1 MFVFG
6 LDKSFKLVDDS
17 CNLAYLQALCTYLL
31 KVDPEYIPVGR
42 RNFCLYFSNL
52 HIQFS
57 MMLRTFMCLLWL
69 LIATSLLGQVGNRFE
84 RLTTSSGLSQSS
96 IYKIIQD
103 KKGFL
108 WFATAD
114 GLNRYD
120 GHNYKIFRNDPSDP
134 TTLSG
139 SDIFSVV
146 EDDEGNLWVGT
157 RSSGLNHLDL
167 KTGKIIRFTRG
178 PNGQDISN
186 LNIPSFVKLSNHRI
200 GVAALG
206 VGFLVF
212 NTQTKKL
219 LAAESEINNPLVKD
233 VVRLFKHSNGS
244 LWFGTR
250 TGQLISVLG
259 KHSFMPFSIGQNQV
273 KSRIRVIYEAKNG
286 DILVGTDGA
295 GLFQFNPTNQKFQ
308 SVFYQASNPLARQNI
323 VTSLTRDAL
332 QNLWIGTDD
341 GVYVLNGD
349 DFKRYK
355 HIPSNPDPELGI
367 SSFSVMSLFT
377 DSNLNTWIGTWEAG
391 LNISF
396 FQKPRFS
403 VLRYKPNTIQ
413 GLLSNKVT
421 ALAASNTSGVWVGSN
436 FGLSYFDY
444 KKRKLDH
451 IIYNE
456 SANKLS
462 AAGDLDI
469 NFLEAM
475 PTGDV
480 WIGFWGKGLNH
491 LSADRK
497 LTNHPY
503 LPGRREA
510 NFNCILPFENQLL
523 MGTVGQG
530 VVSFNPQTQRYGIP
544 FSLLSSK
551 TFQNRAIIDLNLIN
565 GNQLWI
571 ATVSSGLYIY
581 DLNTNKLNHLVKTA
595 DAKSL
600 SYNHVTKTYQDKQ
613 KRVWVLTN
621 GGGVNLYQ
629 AEKQNFRVF
638 TDKDGLASNTVR
650 GVVED
655 GKGDL
660 WFTTTNGISK
670 MDGQTLR
677 FINFQEADGLQGKEF
692 MAKAFASNKQNWL
705 FFGGVNGLNY
715 LKSDS
720 LRMRLDVPNVYVT
733 SFKLFNQVVEPN
745 QEGSPL
751 QFDISRTKQI
761 TLQPGQSVFS
771 LDFVALE
778 YQRPKNNR
786 YAYYLAGFEKDW
798 NYVGTSRTATYTNLS
813 PGDYTFKVKA
823 SNSDGIWS
831 EEHTELIITVLPP
844 WYRTWWAYVGY
855 MLILIAVIYLFI
867 REVKIR
873 EAFKTDIRMKEIE
886 KERIRELEQVKT
898 HFFTNISHE
907 LRTPLTLIISPIE
920 KYFLQNS
927 ALTGMQEKR
936 MSSVY
941 QNAQKLL
948 RLINQLLDLS
958 KIESGKQHPIIAKHD
973 LVVQMNGIIQGF
985 ENYALQKQIKLT
997 WKAPVASL
1005 YVYYDADIL
1014 EKCVSNLLSNAFKH
1028 TPEDGKIGVSLDLDC
1043 VFVDGEAEVHQVF
1056 IRILDTGKG
1065 ISAEHLPHIFDR
1077 FYQIPESVSVVGTG
1091 IGLSLCKELVKLH
1104 LGEIEVNSTLGEG
1117 SVFGFRIPV
1126 RKIDF
1131 DPAWIQEKLMTIKS
1145 LEPVA
1150 PVTDVI
1156 EKEKQILLIVDDH
1169 TELRQFVAEIFQS
1182 KFQVMEASRG
1192 EDALEMALT
1201 YLPDVVITDWMM
1213 PGMSGVN
1220 LCRAL
1225 RQNPKTNHIPLV
1237 LLTSKSSQESQIEGM
1252 QSGADDFV
1260 SKPFNA
1266 DILEIRVNKLLE
1278 SKERNRKNW
1287 QKQMIQQE
1295 LSLGKLPTFEDAFLV
1310 KATQLIIANLSNA
1323 DFDVEDLEKGL
1334 DMSKM
1339 QLYRKL
1345 KMLTSLAAN
1354 EFIRSIRLQQAKVL
1368 VENSTFNIAEIAYQV
1383 GFNDPAY
1390 FARAF
1395 KKQYGKTPKSFIK
1408 PTHEKN

>member
-1 MFVFG
+1 LLLF
-6 LDKSFKLVDDS
+6 SAS
-17 CNLAYLQALCTYLL
+17 LA
-31 KVDPEYIPVGR
+31 
-42 RNFCLYFSNL
+42 
-52 HIQFS
+52 
-57 MMLRTFMCLLWL
+57 
-69 LIATSLLGQVGNRFE
+69 GQVGNRYE
-84 RLTTSSGLSQSS
+84 RLSTASGLSQSS
-96 IYKIIQD
+96 VYKIIQD

-120 GHNYKIFRNDPSDP
+120 GHNFKIFRNDPSDP

-139 SDIFSVV
+139 SDVFSIV
-146 EDDEGNLWVGT
+146 EDDEGNMWVGT

-178 PNGQDISN
+178 PNGQDFSN
-186 LNIPSFVKLSNHRI
+186 LNIPSLINLGNHRI

-206 VGFLVF
+206 VGFLVYH
-212 NTQTKKL
+212 TQTKKIV
-219 LAAESEINNPLVKD
+219 ASESEWQNPLIKD
-233 VVRLFKHSNGS
+233 VVRTFKHSNGS
-244 LWFGTR
+244 LWLGTR
-250 TGQLISVLG
+250 NGQLISVLG
-259 KHSFMPFSIGQNQV
+259 KHSFIPFSLGEKQA
-273 KSRIRVIYEAKNG
+273 KTRIRAIFEAKNG
-286 DILVGTDGA
+286 DILVGTDGS
-295 GLFQFNPTNQKFQ
+295 GLWQFNQATQQFKT
-308 SVFYQASNPLARQNI
+308 VFYQASTPLARQNI
-323 VTSLTRDAL
+323 VTSITRDAL
-332 QNLWIGTDD
+332 QNLWIGTDN
-341 GVYVLNGD
+341 GVYALEGD
-349 DFKRYK
+349 NFKLYK

-403 VLRYKPNTIQ
+403 VLRYKPNSLQ
-413 GLLSNKVT
+413 GLLSNKIT
-421 ALAASNTSGVWVGSN
+421 ALTASNSTGVWIGSN
-436 FGLSYFDY
+436 LGLSYFDH
-444 KKRKLDH
+444 KNRKVDH
-451 IIYNE
+451 VIFKE
-456 SANKLS
+456 SANNLNAS
-462 AAGDLDI
+462 GDFDV
-469 NFLEAM
+469 NFLEAQ
-475 PTGDV
+475 PNGEV
-480 WIGFWGKGLNH
+480 WVGFWGKGLNH
-491 LSADRK
+491 LSANRK
-497 LTNHPY
+497 LTDHPFM
-503 LPGRREA
+503 PGRREA
-510 NFNCILPFENQLL
+510 NFNCVLPFQNQLL
-523 MGTVGQG
+523 LGTVGLG
-530 VVSFNPQTQRYGIP
+530 VVAFNPKTQRYSVP
-544 FSLLSSK
+544 FPNLGVK
-551 TFQNRAIIDLNLIN
+551 TFQNRSIFDIELIEK
-565 GNQLWI
+565 QLWI
-571 ATVSSGLYIY
+571 ATVGSGLYIY
-581 DLNTNKLNHLVKTA
+581 DLGSTELTHLVKSA
-595 DAKSL
+595 APQSL
-600 SYNHVTKTYQDKQ
+600 SYNHVTQVFEDKN

-621 GGGVNLYQ
+621 GGGINLYQ
-629 AEKQNFRVF
+629 KENKSFRVF
-638 TDKDGLASNTVR
+638 TVKDGLASNTVR
-650 GVVED
+650 SVVDD

-670 MDGQTLR
+670 MDGNTLR
-677 FINFQEADGLQGKEF
+677 FINFEEADGLQGKEF
-692 MAKAFASNKQNWL
+692 MAKASASNKQNWL

-720 LRMRLDVPNVYVT
+720 LRMRLDVPDVYVT
-733 SFKLFNQVVEPN
+733 SFKLFNQEVEPG

-751 QFDISRTKQI
+751 QNDISRTNHI
-761 TLQPGQSVFS
+761 VLQPGQSVFS

-786 YAYYLAGFEKDW
+786 YAYYLEGFEKDW
-798 NYVGTSRTATYTNLS
+798 NYVGTTRTATYTNLS

-831 EEHTELIITVLPP
+831 EKPTELVITVLPP
-844 WYRTWWAYVGY
+844 WYRTWWAYGGYFMLLVG
-855 MLILIAVIYLFI
+855 AVYLFI

-907 LRTPLTLIISPIE
+907 LRTPLTLIIIPIE
-920 KYFLQNS
+920 KYFMQNAS
-927 ALTGMQEKR
+927 LTEIQEKR
-936 MSSVY
+936 ISAIH

-958 KIESGKQHPIIAKHD
+958 KIESGKQNPVIAKHD
-973 LVVQMNGIIQGF
+973 LILQMNGIIQGF
-985 ENYALQKQIKLT
+985 ENYAIQKQIKLT
-997 WKAPVASL
+997 WKAPQDSL
-1005 YVYYDADIL
+1005 FVYYDADIL
-1014 EKCVSNLLSNAFKH
+1014 EKCISNLLSNAFKH
-1028 TPEDGKIGVSLDLDC
+1028 TPEDGKIGVSLALESL
-1043 VFVDGEAEVHQVF
+1043 FVDGQEVIQKVY
-1056 IRILDTGKG
+1056 IRVLDTGKG

-1077 FYQIPESVSVVGTG
+1077 FYQIPEAMSVVGTG
-1091 IGLSLCKELVKLH
+1091 VGLSLCKELVTLH
-1104 LGEIEVNSTLGEG
+1104 LGEIEVKSTLGVG
-1117 SVFGFRIPV
+1117 SEFGIRIPV
-1126 RKIDF
+1126 RKSDF
-1131 DPAWIQEKLMTIKS
+1131 DSSWVQENLTHAPAIELAV
-1145 LEPVA
+1145 PA
-1150 PVTDVI
+1150 DAI

-1169 TELRQFVAEIFQS
+1169 TELRKFVAEIFES
-1182 KFQVMEASRG
+1182 RFQVMEASRG

-1237 LLTSKSSQESQIEGM
+1237 LLTSKSAQESQIEGM
-1252 QSGADDFV
+1252 QAGADDFV

-1278 SKERNRKNW
+1278 TKERNRKNW

-1295 LSLGKLPTFEDAFLV
+1295 LSEGKLPTFEDVFLV
-1310 KATQLIIANLSNA
+1310 KATQLIIANLSNPA
-1323 DFDVEDLEKGL
+1323 FDVEDLEKGL

-1368 VENSTFNIAEIAYQV
+1368 LENSTFNISEIAYQV

-1395 KKQYGKTPKSFIK
+1395 KKQYGKTPKSFIR
-1408 PTHEKN
+1408 PNHEEN

>member
-1 MFVFG
+1 M
-6 LDKSFKLVDDS
+6 
-17 CNLAYLQALCTYLL
+17 T
-31 KVDPEYIPVGR
+31 
-42 RNFCLYFSNL
+42 
-52 HIQFS
+52 
-57 MMLRTFMCLLWL
+57 LRTFFCLIGL
-69 LIATSLLGQVGNRFE
+69 LISISLHGQVGNRYE
-84 RLTTSSGLSQSS
+84 RLSTASGLSQSS

-120 GHNYKIFRNDPSDP
+120 GHNFKIFRNDPSDP
-134 TTLSG
+134 STLSG
-139 SDIFSVV
+139 SDIFSII

-178 PNGQDISN
+178 PNGEDISN
-186 LNIPSFVKLSNHRI
+186 LNIPSFVKLGNHRI

-206 VGFLVF
+206 LGFLVF
-212 NTQTKKL
+212 DSQTKKL
-219 LAAESEINNPLVKD
+219 IAGESEVKSPWVKD

-250 TGQLISVLG
+250 TGQLISVSG
-259 KHSFMPFSIGQNQV
+259 KHSFMPFPIGQNKV
-273 KSRIRVIYEAKNG
+273 KSRIRAIFEAKNG

-295 GLFQFNPTNQKFQ
+295 GLFQFNPTNQKFR
-308 SVFYQASNPLARQNI
+308 SVFYQSSNPLARQNI
-323 VTSLTRDAL
+323 VTSITRDAL
-332 QNLWIGTDD
+332 QNLWIGTDN
-341 GVYVLNGD
+341 GVYVVEGD
-349 DFKRYK
+349 DFRRFR

-377 DSNLNTWIGTWEAG
+377 DSDLNTWIGTWEAG

-413 GLLSNKVT
+413 GLLSNKVS
-421 ALAASNTSGVWVGSN
+421 ALAASDASGVWIGSN
-436 FGLSYFDY
+436 LGLSYFDHKNRKIKHVIY
-444 KKRKLDH
+444 K
-451 IIYNE
+451 E
-456 SANKLS
+456 SANILN
-462 AAGDLDI
+462 AAGDLDV

-475 PTGDV
+475 PNGEV
-480 WIGFWGKGLNH
+480 WVGFWGKGVNH
-491 LSADRK
+491 LSVDQK
-497 LTNHPY
+497 LTDYPY

-510 NFNCILPFENQLL
+510 NFNCILPFKNQLL
-523 MGTVGQG
+523 LGTVGLG
-530 VVSFNPQTQRYGIP
+530 VVAFNPQTKKYSVP
-544 FSLLSSK
+544 FSNLGVK
-551 TFQNRAIIDLNLIN
+551 TFQNRSISDLELIN
-565 GNQLWI
+565 GTKLWI
-571 ATVSSGLYIY
+571 ATIGSGLYIY
-581 DLNTNKLNHLVKTA
+581 DLASQELTHLVKST
-595 DAKSL
+595 DPQSL
-600 SYNHVTKTYQDKQ
+600 SYNHVTQVFQDRK

-621 GGGVNLYQ
+621 GSGLNLYQ
-629 AEKQNFRVF
+629 ADKQVVRVF
-638 TDKDGLASNTVR
+638 SYKDGLSSNTVR

-655 GKGDL
+655 SQGDL

-670 MDGQTLR
+670 MDGKTLR
-677 FINFQEADGLQGKEF
+677 FINFEEADGLQGKEF
-692 MAKAFASNKQNWL
+692 MPKTLASNKQNWL

-715 LKSDS
+715 MKSDS
-720 LRMRLDVPNVYVT
+720 LRMRLDVPDVYVT
-733 SFKLFNQVVEPN
+733 NFKLFNQVVEPG

-751 QFDISRTKQI
+751 TYDISRTSRI

-786 YAYYLAGFEKDW
+786 YAYYLDGFEKDW
-798 NYVGTSRTATYTNLS
+798 NYVGTTRTASYTNLS
-813 PGDYTFKVKA
+813 PGTYTFKVKA
-823 SNSDGIWS
+823 SNSDGVWS
-831 EEHTELIITVLPP
+831 EKPTELIIEVLPP
-844 WYRTWWAYVGY
+844 WYRTWWAYVTY
-855 MLILIAVIYLFI
+855 VMLLAGAIYLFI
-867 REVKIR
+867 REIKIR

-920 KYFLQNS
+920 KYFLQNTS
-927 ALTGMQEKR
+927 LSGVQEKR
-936 MSSVY
+936 ISSVY

-973 LVVQMNGIIQGF
+973 LIVQLNGIIQGF
-985 ENYALQKQIKLT
+985 ENYAHQKQIKLT
-997 WKAPVASL
+997 WKAPKPSL
-1005 YVYYDADIL
+1005 FVYYDADIV

-1028 TPEDGKIGVSLDLDC
+1028 TPEDGKIGVSLELDSL
-1043 VFVDGEAEVHQVF
+1043 FVNGEEEVKQIH
-1056 IRILDTGKG
+1056 IRVLDTGKG
-1065 ISAEHLPHIFDR
+1065 ISEEHLPHIFDR
-1077 FYQIPESVSVVGTG
+1077 FYQIPESISVVGTG
-1091 IGLSLCKELVKLH
+1091 VGLSLCKELVHLH
-1104 LGEIEVNSTLGEG
+1104 LGDIEVKSTLGLG
-1117 SVFGFRIPV
+1117 SEFSFHIPV
-1126 RKIDF
+1126 RRSDF
-1131 DPAWIQEKLMTIKS
+1131 DPAWIQEKVALVETIDLGKTI
-1145 LEPVA
+1145 EPS
-1150 PVTDVI
+1150 I

-1169 TELRQFVAEIFQS
+1169 TELRKFVAEIFES
-1182 KFQVMEASRG
+1182 SFQVMEASRG

-1278 SKERNRKNW
+1278 TKERIRKNW
-1287 QKQMIQQE
+1287 QKQMIQEE
-1295 LSLGKLPTFEDAFLV
+1295 LSAGKLPTFEDAFLV
-1310 KATQLIIANLSNA
+1310 KATQLIIANLGNA

-1368 VENSTFNIAEIAYQV
+1368 LENSTFNISEIAYQV

-1395 KKQYGKTPKSFIK
+1395 KKQYGKSPKSFIK
-1408 PTHEKN
+1408 PTHEEN

>member
-1 MFVFG
+1 MV
-6 LDKSFKLVDDS
+6 
-17 CNLAYLQALCTYLL
+17 
-31 KVDPEYIPVGR
+31 
-42 RNFCLYFSNL
+42 
-52 HIQFS
+52 
-57 MMLRTFMCLLWL
+57 WL
-69 LIATSLLGQVGNRFE
+69 LISASLFGQVGNRFE
-84 RLTTSSGLSQSS
+84 RLSTASGLSQST

-120 GHNYKIFRNDPSDP
+120 GHNFKIFRNDPSDP
-134 TTLSG
+134 STLSG
-139 SDIFSVV
+139 SDIFSIV
-146 EDDEGNLWVGT
+146 EDDEGNIWVGT

-178 PNGQDISN
+178 PQGQDMSN
-186 LNIPSFVKLSNHRI
+186 LNISSLINLGNHRV

-206 VGFLVF
+206 FGFLVYQ
-212 NTQTKKL
+212 TQSKKL
-219 LAAESEINNPLVKD
+219 LPAESEWKNPLIKE
-233 VVRLFKHSNGS
+233 VVRTFKHSNGS
-244 LWFGTR
+244 LWLGTR

-259 KHSFMPFSIGQNQV
+259 KHSFMPFSLGQNQV
-273 KSRIRVIYEAKNG
+273 KSRIRALFEAKNG

-295 GLFQFNPTNQKFQ
+295 GLFQFNPSNQQFR
-308 SVFYQASNPLARQNI
+308 SVFFQASNPLARQNI
-323 VTSLTRDAL
+323 VTSITRDAL
-332 QNLWIGTDD
+332 QNLWIGTDN
-341 GVYVLNGD
+341 GVYLMVGD
-349 DFKRYK
+349 DFKRFK

-421 ALAASNTSGVWVGSN
+421 ALAATNSAGVWIGSN
-436 FGLSYFDY
+436 LGLSYFDH
-444 KKRKLDH
+444 KNRKVDH
-451 IIYNE
+451 VIFRE
-456 SANKLS
+456 SANSLNAS
-462 AAGDLDI
+462 GDFDV
-469 NFLEAM
+469 NFLEAT
-475 PTGDV
+475 PKGDV

-491 LSADRK
+491 LSTSKK
-497 LTNHPY
+497 LSDYPFM
-503 LPGRREA
+503 PGRREA
-510 NFNCILPFENQLL
+510 NFNCILAYGNEWLL
-523 MGTVGQG
+523 GTVGLG
-530 VVSFNPQTQRYGIP
+530 IVSFNPITKRYGIP
-544 FSLLSSK
+544 FAQLGVQ
-551 TFQNRAIIDLNLIN
+551 TFQNRSISDIAWIDK
-565 GNQLWI
+565 QLWTSTI
-571 ATVSSGLYIY
+571 GSGLYVY
-581 DLNTNKLNHLVKTA
+581 DLKSKALKHFVKST
-595 DAKSL
+595 DTQSL
-600 SYNHVTKTYQDKQ
+600 SYNHVTKVFQDRK
-613 KRVWVLTN
+613 KRIWVLTN
-621 GGGVNLYQ
+621 GGGINLFQ
-629 AEKQNFRVF
+629 KESQSFRVF
-638 TDKDGLASNTVR
+638 TVKDGLASNTVR

-655 GKGDL
+655 GHGDL
-660 WFTTTNGISK
+660 WYTTTNGISK
-670 MDGQTLR
+670 MDGNTLR
-677 FINFQEADGLQGKEF
+677 FINFEEADGLQGKEF
-692 MAKAFASNKQNWL
+692 IAKAFTSNAQNWL

-720 LRMRLDVPNVYVT
+720 LRMRLDVPDVYVT
-733 SFKLFNQVVEPN
+733 SFKLFNQEVEPGK
-745 QEGSPL
+745 EGSPL
-751 QFDISRTKQI
+751 KFDISRTASI

-786 YAYYLAGFEKDW
+786 YAYYLEGFEKDW

-831 EEHTELIITVLPP
+831 EKPTELFITVLPP

-855 MLILIAVIYLFI
+855 VLMVIAAIYLFI

-920 KYFLQNS
+920 KYFMQNAS
-927 ALTGMQEKR
+927 LSSTQEKR
-936 MSSVY
+936 ISSIY

-958 KIESGKQHPIIAKHD
+958 KIESGKQQPVIAKHD
-973 LVVQMNGIIQGF
+973 LVLQLNGIIQGF
-985 ENYALQKQIKLT
+985 ENYAQQKQIKLT
-997 WKAPVASL
+997 WKAPIPSL
-1005 YVYYDADIL
+1005 LVYYDADIV

-1028 TPEDGKIGVSLDLDC
+1028 TPEDGKIGVSLDLESL
-1043 VFVDGEAEVHQVF
+1043 FVDGQEEVNRVY
-1056 IRILDTGKG
+1056 IRVIDTGKG
-1065 ISAEHLPHIFDR
+1065 ISPEHLPHIFDR
-1077 FYQIPESVSVVGTG
+1077 FYQIPESMSVVGTG
-1091 IGLSLCKELVKLH
+1091 VGLSLCKELVTLH
-1104 LGEIEVNSTLGEG
+1104 EGEIAVKSTLGLG
-1117 SVFGFRIPV
+1117 SEFGIRIPV
-1126 RKIDF
+1126 RKTDF
-1131 DPAWIQEKLMTIKS
+1131 DPSWIQEKLPKIKPDEVS
-1145 LEPVA
+1145 VHS
-1150 PVTDVI
+1150 VDGI

-1169 TELRQFVAEIFQS
+1169 TELRKFVAEIFES

-1237 LLTSKSSQESQIEGM
+1237 LLTSKSAQESQIEGM
-1252 QSGADDFV
+1252 QAGADDFV

-1278 SKERNRKNW
+1278 TKERNRKNW

-1295 LSLGKLPTFEDAFLV
+1295 LSEGKLPTFEDAFLV

-1368 VENSTFNIAEIAYQV
+1368 LENSKFNISEIAYQV

-1408 PTHEKN
+1408 PSHEEN

>member
-1 MFVFG
+1 M
-6 LDKSFKLVDDS
+6 
-17 CNLAYLQALCTYLL
+17 
-31 KVDPEYIPVGR
+31 
-42 RNFCLYFSNL
+42 
-52 HIQFS
+52 
-57 MMLRTFMCLLWL
+57 WL
-69 LIATSLLGQVGNRFE
+69 LISTSLLGQVGSRYE
-84 RLTTSSGLSQSS
+84 RLSTASGLSQSS

-120 GHNYKIFRNDPSDP
+120 GHNFKIYRNDPSDP
-134 TTLSG
+134 STLSG
-139 SDIFSVV
+139 SDVFSIV
-146 EDDEGNLWVGT
+146 EDDEGNIWVGT

-167 KTGKIIRFTRG
+167 QTGKITRFLRG

-186 LNIPSFVKLSNHRI
+186 LNIPSLINLGNHRV

-206 VGFLVF
+206 FGLLVYH
-212 NTQTKKL
+212 TQSKKL
-219 LAAESEINNPLVKD
+219 LATESELKNPLVKE
-233 VVRLFKHSNGS
+233 VVRTFKHSNGS
-244 LWFGTR
+244 IWLGTR

-259 KHSFMPFSIGQNQV
+259 KHSFMPFSIGQNQA
-273 KSRIRVIYEAKNG
+273 KSRIRVIYEAKDG
-286 DILVGTDGA
+286 HILVGTDGA

-308 SVFYQASNPLARQNI
+308 SVFYQSSDPLARQNI
-323 VTSLTRDAL
+323 VTSITRDAL
-332 QNLWIGTDD
+332 RNLWIGTDN
-341 GVYVLNGD
+341 GVYVMEGD
-349 DFKRYK
+349 NFKRFK
-355 HIPSNPDPELGI
+355 HVPSNPDPELGI

-377 DSNLNTWIGTWEAG
+377 DSNLNTWVGTYEAG

-403 VLRYKPNTIQ
+403 VLRYKPNTVQ
-413 GLLSNKVT
+413 GLLSNKVS
-421 ALAASNTSGVWVGSN
+421 AIAASDASGVWIGSN
-436 FGLSYFDY
+436 LGLSFFDH
-444 KKRKLDH
+444 KNRKLNH
-451 IIYNE
+451 VIYSE

-462 AAGDLDI
+462 AAGDYDV
-469 NFLEAM
+469 NFLKAM
-475 PTGDV
+475 PNGEV
-480 WIGFWGKGLNH
+480 WVGFWGKGLNH
-491 LSADRK
+491 LSPTKK
-497 LTNHPY
+497 LTDYPF

-510 NFNCILPFENQLL
+510 NFNCILPFQNQLL
-523 MGTVGQG
+523 LGSVGLG
-530 VVSFNPQTQRYGIP
+530 VVSFNPQTKRYSIP
-544 FSLLSSK
+544 FPELGMK
-551 TFQNRAIIDLNLIN
+551 TFQNRSISDLALID
-565 GNQLWI
+565 GSQLWI
-571 ATVSSGLYIY
+571 GTIGSGLYQY
-581 DLNTNKLNHLVKTA
+581 DLKSHQLNHLVKSA
-595 DAKSL
+595 DPQSL
-600 SYNHVTKTYQDKQ
+600 SYNHVTQIFQDKQ

-629 AEKQNFRVF
+629 PENKEFRVL
-638 TDKDGLASNTVR
+638 TVKDGLSSNTLR

-670 MDGQTLR
+670 MDGKTLR
-677 FINFQEADGLQGKEF
+677 FINFEDADGLQGKEF
-692 MAKAFASNKQNWL
+692 TSKTFASNKQNWL

-720 LRMRLDVPNVYVT
+720 LRMRLDVPDVYVT
-733 SFKLFNQVVEPN
+733 SFKLFNQVVEPG

-751 QFDISRTKQI
+751 TYDISRTTNI

-786 YAYYLAGFEKDW
+786 YAYYLEGFEKDW
-798 NYVGTSRTATYTNLS
+798 NYVGTSRSATYTNLS

-823 SNSDGIWS
+823 SNSDGVWS
-831 EEHTELIITVLPP
+831 EKPTELFITVLPP
-844 WYRTWWAYVGY
+844 WYRTWWAYMGY
-855 MLILIAVIYLFI
+855 VLILIAVIYLFI

-920 KYFLQNS
+920 KYFMQNAS
-927 ALTGMQEKR
+927 LSSTQEKR
-936 MSSVY
+936 ISSIY

-958 KIESGKQHPIIAKHD
+958 KIESGKQQPVIAKHD
-973 LVVQMNGIIQGF
+973 LVLQLNGIIQGF
-985 ENYALQKQIKLT
+985 ENYAQQKQIKLT
-997 WKAPVASL
+997 WKAPIPSL
-1005 YVYYDADIL
+1005 LVYYDADII

-1028 TPEDGKIGVSLDLDC
+1028 TPEDGKIGVSLDLESS
-1043 VFVDGEAEVHQVF
+1043 FVDGNEEVNQIY
-1056 IRILDTGKG
+1056 IRVIDTGKG

-1077 FYQIPESVSVVGTG
+1077 FYQIPESMSVVGTG
-1091 IGLSLCKELVKLH
+1091 VGLSLCKELVTLH
-1104 LGEIEVNSTLGEG
+1104 LGEIEVKSTLGLG
-1117 SVFGFRIPV
+1117 SEFGLKIPV
-1126 RKIDF
+1126 LKSDF
-1131 DPAWIQEKLMTIKS
+1131 DPSWVQEKLMTIKS
-1145 LEPVA
+1145 QEELITPS
-1150 PVTDVI
+1150 DSI

-1169 TELRQFVAEIFQS
+1169 TELRKFVAEIFES

-1237 LLTSKSSQESQIEGM
+1237 LLTSKSAQESQIEGM
-1252 QSGADDFV
+1252 QAGADDFV

-1266 DILEIRVNKLLE
+1266 DILEIRVKKLLE

-1295 LSLGKLPTFEDAFLV
+1295 LSEGKLPTFEDAFLV
-1310 KATQLIIANLSNA
+1310 KATQLIIANLGNA

-1368 VENSTFNIAEIAYQV
+1368 LENSKFNISEIAYQV

-1408 PTHEKN
+1408 PTNEEN